1 MDVAGDA
8 PANRFRSPGDS
19 GEGQA
24 AAADGRDLHDET
36 PGSRFWYWRGVS
48 PAGAT
53 AMILGTA
60 AAMLCGMTF
69 ILLTIRTPADAS

>member
-24 AAADGRDLHDET
+24 AAAGELIAR
-36 PGSRFWYWRGVS
+36 
-48 PAGAT
+48 A
-53 AMILGTA
+53 A

-69 ILLTIRTPADAS
+69 TLLTIRTPADAS